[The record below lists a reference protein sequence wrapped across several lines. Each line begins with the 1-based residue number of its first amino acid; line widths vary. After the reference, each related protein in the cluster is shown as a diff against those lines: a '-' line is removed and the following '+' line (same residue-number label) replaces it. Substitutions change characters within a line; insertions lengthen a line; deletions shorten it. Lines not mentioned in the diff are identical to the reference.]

1 MTIDKRINLRDA
13 GFISGRTKSSQR
25 AAAPTR
31 SSPFTSGMDRQQYS
45 ATQTQTGAV
54 KGGGKRYGPPGTNT
68 FETGFVSGDRGRE
81 SRNEFVRNVQ
91 RTNPG
96 YTDSRSRN
104 IPFLSKGIDYVRRN
118 PQNIA
123 LGLMDPTLGVLG
135 GIFSFLNDPERR
147 KKLTGYETQEEYE
160 QARQDRI
167 NLNRIKTLEN
177 TLQTKYLD
185 KNRSLNETNLDE
197 RLAALRTQMGITPNT
212 AADLRPDLDF
222 SNRDE
227 LVFEGIETL
236 AKPNINAL
244 MQPNVGSFGIIP
256 QRKPSQQF
264 IEELAPNLADP
275 VIDQVGN
282 IDDLMAKLATNS
294 PALAQLRSLQK
305 KQVLSGMDGGPE
317 FTLEDQQK
325 LNMLEEMEADPV
337 NIYSQTV

>member
-13 GFISGRTKSSQR
+13 GFISGRTKSSRSR
-25 AAAPTR
+25 AAAPTK

-45 ATQTQTGAV
+45 AAQTQTGAV
-54 KGGGKRYGPPGTNT
+54 KGGGPRGPDNRFTT
-68 FETGFVSGDRGRE
+68 SFVGGDRGRD
-81 SRNEFVRNVQ
+81 SRDEFIRNVQ
-91 RTNPG
+91 KTNPG
-96 YTDSRSRN
+96 YTPGPPRN
-104 IPFLSKGIDYVRRN
+104 NFFNRTIGAGLDYARRN

-123 LGLMDPTLGVLG
+123 LGLIDPSFGALS
-135 GIFSFLNDPERR
+135 GIFSFLNNPEIR

-177 TLQTKYLD
+177 TIQKKYLD
-185 KNRSLNETNLDE
+185 KNRSLDETNLDE

-222 SNRDE
+222 SNQDE
-227 LVFEGIETL
+227 LAFEGIRTL
-236 AKPNINAL
+236 AQPNVNAL

-282 IDDLMAKLATNS
+282 IDDLMAKVVG
-294 PALAQLRSLQK
+294 PALTQMRSLEK
-305 KQVLSGMDGGPE
+305 AKALSDLGYGTFSE
-317 FTLEDQQK
+317 EDQQK
-325 LNMLEEMEADPV
+325 LDQLQQMDADQ
-337 NIYSQTV
+337 NTTYSMTV

>member
-13 GFISGRTKSSQR
+13 GFISGRTKSSRSR
-25 AAAPTR
+25 AAAPTK

-54 KGGGKRYGPPGTNT
+54 KGGGPRGPDNRFTT
-68 FETGFVSGDRGRE
+68 SFVGGDRGRD
-81 SRNEFVRNVQ
+81 SRDEFIRNVQ
-91 RTNPG
+91 KTNPG
-96 YTDSRSRN
+96 YTPGPPRN
-104 IPFLSKGIDYVRRN
+104 NFFNRTIGAGLDYARKN

-123 LGLMDPTLGVLG
+123 LGLIDPSFGALS
-135 GIFSFLNDPERR
+135 GIFSFLNNPEMR

-177 TLQTKYLD
+177 TIQKKYLD
-185 KNRSLNETNLDE
+185 KNRSLDETNLDE

-222 SNRDE
+222 SNQDE
-227 LVFEGIETL
+227 LAFEGIRTL
-236 AKPNINAL
+236 AQPNVNAL

-275 VIDQVGN
+275 VIDQVGALDDVYADALTTPTMGQYGLNLMQLNTLKNAGYSNSQIEEAAERGYAEELVRN
-282 IDDLMAKLATNS
+282 IE
-294 PALAQLRSLQK
+294 
-305 KQVLSGMDGGPE
+305 GPIG
-317 FTLEDQQK
+317 
-325 LNMLEEMEADPV
+325 V
-337 NIYSQTV
+337 V

>member
-13 GFISGRTKSSQR
+13 GFISGRTKSSRSR
-25 AAAPTR
+25 AAAPTK
-31 SSPFTSGMDRQQYS
+31 SSPFTSGMDRQEYS
-45 ATQTQTGAV
+45 AAQTQTGAV

-81 SRNEFVRNVQ
+81 SRNEFIRNVQ

-96 YTDSRSRN
+96 YTDRRSGN
-104 IPFLSKGIDYVRRN
+104 IPFLSKGIDYIRRN

-123 LGLMDPTLGVLG
+123 LGLIDPSFGALG
-135 GIFSFLNDPERR
+135 GIFSFLNNPEMR

-222 SNRDE
+222 SNQDE
-227 LVFEGIETL
+227 LAFEGIRTL
-236 AKPNINAL
+236 A
-244 MQPNVGSFGIIP
+244 QPNVGSFGIMP
-256 QRKPSQQF
+256 QIKPSQQF

-275 VIDQVGN
+275 VEDQVGN

-305 KQVLSGMDGGPE
+305 KQVLSGMPDGPE

-325 LNMLEEMEADPV
+325 LNMLEQMEADPV